1 MDELTDERT
10 VPGTSLRA
18 TPVSIGTSFLGDP
31 PQPDG
36 TPAVAADAL
45 ARAMLAGPFAVID
58 TSNNYAR
65 GRSETVLGVAVRR
78 EGLPPGKTIVTKV
91 DADPATGALDRDR
104 VWRSFE
110 ESVGRLG
117 IDRLPLLH
125 LHDPYTVDVEEA
137 FAPGGAVQGLT
148 ELREQGLVG
157 ALGIAAGPVSL
168 MRRYAES
175 GAFQVLLTHNRYTLV
190 DRRAEELIDLAV
202 DRGIG
207 VFNAAPFG
215 GGILA
220 GSGETYAYRQASPEL
235 LAWVARARELCGRW
249 DVPLQAVALRFSLRH
264 PGIAS
269 TIVGVGRPERLA
281 QLTRLQATAIP
292 EEFWPELAALG
303 TPPSTLED

>member
-18 TPVSIGTSFLGDP
+18 TAVSIGTSFLGNP
-31 PQPDG
+31 PHPDG
-36 TPAVAADAL
+36 TPATTADAL
-45 ARAMLAGPFAVID
+45 ARAMLTSPFAVID
-58 TSNNYAR
+58 TSNNYAQ
-65 GRSETVLGVAVRR
+65 GRSETVLGTAIRR
-78 EGLPPGKTIVTKV
+78 DGLPAGTSVVTKA
-91 DADPATGALDRDR
+91 DADPDTGALDRDR

-110 ESVGRLG
+110 ESVARLG
-117 IDRLPLLH
+117 LERLPLLH
-125 LHDPYTVDVEEA
+125 LHDPYTIDVPEA

-157 ALGIAAGPVSL
+157 ALGIAAGPISL
-168 MRRYAES
+168 MHQYAVS
-175 GAFQVLLTHNRYTLV
+175 GVFDVLLTHNRYTLV
-190 DRRAEELIDLAV
+190 DRRAEELIGLAA

-220 GSGETYAYRQASPEL
+220 GSGETYAYRQAPPEL

-249 DVPLQAVALRFSLRH
+249 DLPLHAVALHYSLRH

-269 TIVGVGRPERLA
+269 TVVGVGRPERLA
-281 QLTRLQATAIP
+281 QLQELQATTIP
-292 EEFWPELAALG
+292 EAFWPELTALG

>member
-1 MDELTDERT
+1 MDELTDERI

-18 TPVSIGTSFLGDP
+18 TAVSVGTSFLGDP
-31 PQPDG
+31 PGPDG
-36 TPAVAADAL
+36 NPAAAADAL
-45 ARAMLAGPFAVID
+45 ARAMFAGPFAVID

-65 GRSETVLGVAVRR
+65 GRSETVLGAAVRR
-78 EGLPPGKTIVTKV
+78 DGLPAGKTIVTKV

-110 ESVGRLG
+110 ESVTRLG
-117 IDRLPLLH
+117 VERLPLLH
-125 LHDPYTVDVEEA
+125 LHDPYTIEVEEA

-168 MRRYAES
+168 MRGYAES

-190 DRRAEELIDLAV
+190 DRRGAELIDLAAE
-202 DRGIG
+202 RGIG

-220 GSGETYAYRQASPEL
+220 GTGETYAYREAGPDL
-235 LAWVARARELCGRW
+235 LAWVARARELCRRW
-249 DVPLQAVALRFSLRH
+249 EIPLRAVALRHSLRH

-281 QLTRLQATAIP
+281 QLVELQATAIP

-303 TPPSTLED
+303 TPPSTLDD